1 MNILNPFNFA
11 RRRRD
16 NELFVILKYGTST
29 NMENIDSID
38 AWLDTLPDEVIRNT
52 HHRLNRLDIII
63 GKPVG
68 IIQSKVMISLFV
80 GHEGFAPKILQCIR
94 KSLIE
99 YENS

>member
-1 MNILNPFNFA
+1 MNILNPFNIA

-16 NELFVILKYGTST
+16 NELFVMLKYGTPT
-29 NMENIDSID
+29 DMQNHRTID

-52 HHRLNRLDIII
+52 HRKLKKLDIII